1 MFIERMEKKIFL
13 CETIKWK
20 IKNQFE
26 GMEKNLPLICDSF
39 NLPENPYF

>member
-1 MFIERMEKKIFL
+1 MFIERMEKNMFP

-26 GMEKNLPLICDSF
+26 GMEKKSPTNLWL
-39 NLPENPYF
+39 L